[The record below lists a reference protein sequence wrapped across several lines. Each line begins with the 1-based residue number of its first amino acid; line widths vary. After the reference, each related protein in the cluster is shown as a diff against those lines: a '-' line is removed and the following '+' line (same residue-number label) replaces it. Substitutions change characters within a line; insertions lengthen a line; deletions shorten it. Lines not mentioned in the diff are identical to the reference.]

1 MPPHPQHVAFVRD
14 ILRRRPDPA
23 RTCPKRFFFSR
34 DRIAARLVVNTAEF
48 QKVLDDYGFVT
59 VDLPMLSIAEQRD
72 LFSES
77 EILLGAIGTDLFT
90 AHFAP
95 EGCTVISM
103 QWDSTWTLDAYNPQT
118 CAMLG
123 LKHQFFL
130 CPDTRPVK
138 NSRSWL
144 DLDFTVDC
152 AALRQRLDELR

>member
-1 MPPHPQHVAFVRD
+1 M
-14 ILRRRPDPA
+14 
-23 RTCPKRFFFSR
+23 
-34 DRIAARLVVNTAEF
+34 
-48 QKVLDDYGFVT
+48 LDDYGFVT

-103 QWDSTWTLDAYNPQT
+103 QWDPTWTLDAYNPQT

-130 CPDTRPVK
+130 CPDTRPAK